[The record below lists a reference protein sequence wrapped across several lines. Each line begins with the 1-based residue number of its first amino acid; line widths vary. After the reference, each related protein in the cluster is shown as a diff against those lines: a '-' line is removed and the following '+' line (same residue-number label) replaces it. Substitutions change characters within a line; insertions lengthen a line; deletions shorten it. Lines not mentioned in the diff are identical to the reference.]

1 MTLRQRLEVRAAE
14 IRQRLGELADLEG
27 EARTDDIE
35 VEQRGLLRE
44 MQALQGRLAAAIT
57 AEDTDASL
65 RDGQGQADGEGA
77 ERRAMI
83 ERCNV
88 GNIFSAALE
97 HRATSGP
104 ERELQD
110 ALGLGGNQIPIAL
123 LRGAEHRARTP
134 APDNVGTTQNEIIE
148 AVFPMACAAW
158 LGVDQPMVAVG
169 DATFPVVTTSATPQR
184 LTKGQTADES
194 TGAFAAELL
203 QPTRLQASFRYS
215 REDRARFAMMDMA
228 LRNNLSLA
236 LSDLLDK
243 EILVGADGLL
253 GGTNLTQV
261 AATGA
266 WTFTHYRA
274 AVFGNVDGT
283 FSGSAMDMR
292 VVMGAQT
299 YGHAA
304 AQYVSLGSNLS
315 GLEAI
320 DSPITGGVKVSAHVP
335 RAASNQQD
343 LILRLGMRRDMIS
356 PIWEGVTLIP
366 DEITDA
372 DKGEIIVTAV
382 LLFAAKILR
391 SGGFKRI
398 QTQHQ

>member
-14 IRQRLGELADLEG
+14 IRQRLGELADIEG
-27 EARTDDIE
+27 EARTEAIE
-35 VEQRGLLRE
+35 TEQRGLLRE
-44 MQALQGRLAAAIT
+44 MQGLQGRLAAAIT
-57 AEDTDASL
+57 AEDADATL
-65 RDGQGQADGEGA
+65 RGEQDRGDGEGA
-77 ERRAMI
+77 EHRAML
-83 ERCNV
+83 ERANV
-88 GNIFSAALE
+88 GQIFAATLE
-97 HRATSGP
+97 HRATTGP

-110 ALGLGGNQIPIAL
+110 ALGLAGNQIPIAL
-123 LRGAEHRARTP
+123 LRGSENRARTP
-134 APDNVGTTQNEIIE
+134 APDNVGTTQNEIIQ
-148 AVFPMACAAW
+148 AVFPMSCAAW
-158 LGVDQPMVAVG
+158 LGVDSPVVPVG

-194 TGAFAAELL
+194 TGAFSAELL

-228 LRNNLSLA
+228 LRDNLSLA

-253 GGTNLTQV
+253 GGTNLSQV

-266 WTFTHYRA
+266 WTFSNYRA
-274 AVFGNVDGT
+274 AVFGNVDGI
-283 FSGSAMDMR
+283 FAGSAMDMR
-292 VVMGAQT
+292 TIMGAQT
-299 YGHAA
+299 FAHAA
-304 AQYVSLGSNLS
+304 AQYVSMGSNLS

-335 RAASNQQD
+335 PAASNQQD
-343 LILRLGMRRDMIS
+343 MILRLGMRRDMIS
-356 PIWEGVTLIP
+356 PIWEGLTLIP

-372 DKGEIIVTAV
+372 GKGEIIVTAV

-391 SGGFKRI
+391 TGGFKRI
-398 QTQHQ
+398 QSQHQ